1 MEVKPNAGVPS
12 FRGARGGEAI
22 VTEKLPFVKNGAV
35 DAVPK
40 KHETAPAA
48 KGLLTRRGGADMFL
62 STMVDAVKHDDTVG
76 KSDLVV
82 RLRAA
87 GLRPTRQRLLIAGLL
102 LDGRHRH
109 VSADGLAREIR
120 ETGTHMAGGTVYN
133 TLNQFTDAGLL
144 RRVTVHN
151 EHSVF
156 DTNTDHHHHFY
167 DSDRD
172 QLIDIP
178 ADQVTLADLPGAPDG
193 HDIRSVDVLIHIT
206 SRGD

>member
-1 MEVKPNAGVPS
+1 
-12 FRGARGGEAI
+12 
-22 VTEKLPFVKNGAV
+22 
-35 DAVPK
+35 
-40 KHETAPAA
+40 
-48 KGLLTRRGGADMFL
+48 MFL
-62 STMVDAVKHDDTVG
+62 STMVDAVKQ
-76 KSDLVV
+76 VV
-82 RLRAA
+82 TSGDAELAERLRAA

-109 VSADGLAREIR
+109 VSADSLAREIR

-206 SRGD
+206 SRGS